1 MAVQHTPPV
10 LHSADGGDRSDF
22 RLIFGASY
30 LLFLLVAVG
39 RRLLPV
45 HRAEAAAG
53 RRRRRSVFAEAK
65 AAAATYLPFAF
76 MG

>member
-1 MAVQHTPPV
+1 MAAQHTSPV
-10 LHSADGGDRSDF
+10 LHPADGGDRSDF

-39 RRLLPV
+39 RRLVP
-45 HRAEAAAG
+45 
-53 RRRRRSVFAEAK
+53 RRRWQGAPARGRRRSVFAEAR